1 MMSISVI
8 LCATAGL
15 FGVYSLIKHFCILRT
30 DIHTNAYNALPII
43 IGTIAW
49 LSAAVTFYH
58 TQTHDSPIN
67 LERSAM
73 VGAWIWLIYRL
84 KYYRDREISIAK
96 YKAKEA

>member
-1 MMSISVI
+1 MISVI
-8 LCATAGL
+8 LCTIAGL

-49 LSAAVTFYH
+49 LSAAVTLYY
-58 TQTHDSPIN
+58 TQTHDSPID
-67 LERSAM
+67 LECSAM

-84 KYYRDREISIAK
+84 KYYRDRETNTAK